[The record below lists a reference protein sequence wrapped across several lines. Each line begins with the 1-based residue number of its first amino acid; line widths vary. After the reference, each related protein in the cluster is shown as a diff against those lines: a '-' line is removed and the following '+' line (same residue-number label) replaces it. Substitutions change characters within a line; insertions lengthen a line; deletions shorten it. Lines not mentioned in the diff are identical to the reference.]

1 MLLFASLLALVAPVV
16 PARDAGADPAPAPAP
31 EPGGSLPVLLD
42 RMDRAASLYRQ
53 AALKFSCRETLRT
66 DGGKILR
73 YEYLYVIGEDGT
85 FRDYR
90 TRVGDSQALEIG
102 PTLIPVKHALVRAYS
117 WVFLFGREF
126 RRLVRYRLL
135 GSAPSRGRESVLVG
149 FEPIPPTRREI
160 NDWSG
165 TAWVEPATGRILRI
179 EAKGADDIA
188 VLRAAEAVLP
198 PGGDGPP
205 VSRRRFLVRS
215 ATTEFG
221 VEKNDMLLPSQAI
234 VEIEEHLVP
243 GRSGLPSSSR
253 VIYRTVQHYTNYRF
267 FGVNAEE
274 KHPPP

>member
-1 MLLFASLLALVAPVV
+1 MLLVASLLALVPPGV
-16 PARDAGADPAPAPAP
+16 PAQGAGAGPAPASSP
-31 EPGGSLPVLLD
+31 EPGADLSALLD

-102 PTLIPVKHALVRAYS
+102 PTSIPVRHSLVRAYS
-117 WVFLFGREF
+117 WVFLFGRDF

-179 EAKGADDIA
+179 EAKGADDLA
-188 VLRAAEAVLP
+188 VLRAAEAVP
-198 PGGDGPP
+198 PPAGDGP
-205 VSRRRFLVRS
+205 RRRFLVRS

-221 VEKNDMLLPSQAI
+221 IEKNDMRLPSQAI

-243 GRSGLPSSSR
+243 GRGGLPSSSR
-253 VIYRTVQHYTNYRF
+253 VIYRTVQNYTNYRF

-274 KHPPP
+274 KHPLP